1 MLQTSRAPPNID
13 HGGRGVAHN
22 FVKQCVPIKKLQVQ
36 TGKEGGKFFF
46 TPAST
51 KLKGKRGVVGP
62 KRSHRESKGDLGVT
76 FRRKASL

>member
-13 HGGRGVAHN
+13 N
-22 FVKQCVPIKKLQVQ
+22 
-36 TGKEGGKFFF
+36 GGKGGGPQFCQTVCSSKKVAGTDIKRGRKIFF